1 MNKLS
6 EIIKF
11 VSGSPQFRI
20 TENMDKHSPI
30 YSIYSQTDLQDD
42 LVGIDSIDVYNKKIR
57 TRDRVNT
64 VETSDV
70 IFSLISGNAVIV
82 RQEHDGYLYTQNYIK
97 LIPEKNIDP
106 QFLVYYLNENK
117 KVRRQF
123 QLGLQGSA
131 VMKYTLKQLKEIEI
145 PSLPPVSK
153 QKIIGEVYFKQL
165 RLQALRNRVANLETT
180 ILLYKLEGEMQK

>member
-6 EIIKF
+6 GIIKF

-57 TRDRVNT
+57 TWDRVNT

-145 PSLPPVSK
+145 PSLPPLSK
-153 QKIIGEVYFKQL
+153 QKIIGELYFKQL
-165 RLQALRNRVANLETT
+165 RVQALQNRVANLETT

>member
-57 TRDRVNT
+57 TWDRVNT
-64 VETSDV
+64 LETSDV
-70 IFSLISGNAVIV
+70 IFSLISGKAVIV
-82 RQEHDGYLYTQNYIK
+82 RKEHDGYLYTQNYIK
-97 LIPEKNIDP
+97 LMPEKNIDP
-106 QFLVYYLNENK
+106 KFLVYYLNENK

-145 PSLPPVSK
+145 PLLPPLSK

-180 ILLYKLEGEMQK
+180 ILLCKLEGEMQK